1 METTKIENIWSGL
14 EDNHFNHLG
23 LLYKRY
29 SAEVLPDVF
38 IALKT
43 PEKLRC
49 IAFKISFSLA
59 FDENQWNQLKDIK
72 IETLADDQDKSKKF
86 LLILLLNK
94 QHRDIFSTLCE
105 DLIFGVSDVTS
116 EHTLVEK
123 LPERLAKW
131 QSLFEKVGKQGLS
144 DEAQRGLY
152 GEIYFLRLFL
162 NNTLDKN
169 YCLKSWLGP
178 EKSIQDFQYSN
189 WAVEVKTT
197 HGNNHQKI
205 HITSERQL
213 DDSVIEKIFLYHLS
227 LDIRVGYG
235 ESLNL
240 LIEEVMELLI
250 TNTIAYNLF
259 KLKLLESG
267 YYDVHKALYEERGYT
282 IRQENFYRVT
292 GNFPRITENQIPIGV
307 GDVRYSIVL
316 SESEE
321 WRIDEQSLFI
331 QINQDQWK
339 TESCKSSI

>member
-1 METTKIENIWSGL
+1 METTKIENIWIGL
-14 EDNHFNHLG
+14 ERETNNHSG

-38 IALKT
+38 IALKE

-49 IAFKISFSLA
+49 IAFRISVTFR
-59 FDENQWNQLKDIK
+59 FDENQWDKLKDIK
-72 IETLADDQDKSKKF
+72 IETLPDERDKSKQF

-94 QHRDIFSTLCE
+94 QHKDIFSTLCE
-105 DLIFGVSDVTS
+105 DLIFRVSEVLT
-116 EHTLVEK
+116 EQTLVEK
-123 LPERLAKW
+123 LLERLAKW

-144 DEAQRGLY
+144 DESQRGLY
-152 GEIYFLRLFL
+152 GEIYFLRFL
-162 NNTLDKN
+162 LSNTSDKN

-213 DDSVIEKIFLYHLS
+213 DDSIIEKIFLFHLS
-227 LDIRVGYG
+227 LDVRVGNG
-235 ESLNL
+235 ESLNI
-240 LIEEVMELLI
+240 LIDDVSKILNN
-250 TNTIAYNLF
+250 NTMASNLF

-267 YYDVHKALYEERGYT
+267 YYDIHKSLYDERGYT
-282 IRQENFYRVT
+282 IRQENLYRVS
-292 GNFPRITENQIPIGV
+292 GNFPRINENQIPIGV

-321 WRIDEQSLFI
+321 WRINHQTLLGEI
-331 QINQDQWK
+331 Q
-339 TESCKSSI
+339 

>member
-1 METTKIENIWSGL
+1 MEMTKIENIWIGL
-14 EDNHFNHLG
+14 ESETSNHSG

-38 IALKT
+38 VALKA

-49 IAFKISFSLA
+49 ISFRINAAFP
-59 FDENQWNQLKDIK
+59 FDETQWNKFKDIK
-72 IETLADDQDKSKKF
+72 IETLPDERDNTKKF

-94 QHRDIFSTLCE
+94 QHKDIFSTLCE
-105 DLIFGVSDVTS
+105 DLIYGVSEVST
-116 EHTLVEK
+116 EQTLVEK
-123 LPERLAKW
+123 LLERLAKW

-152 GEIYFLRLFL
+152 GEIYFLRFFL
-162 NNTLDKN
+162 SNVSDKN
-169 YCLKSWLGP
+169 YCVKSWLGP

-213 DDSVIEKIFLYHLS
+213 DDSIIEKIFLFHLS
-227 LDIRVGYG
+227 LDVRVGNG
-235 ESLNL
+235 ESLNI
-240 LIEEVMELLI
+240 LIDEVSELLNE
-250 TNTIAYNLF
+250 NTMASNLF

-267 YYDVHKALYEERGYT
+267 YYDIHKPLYDERGYT
-282 IRQENFYRVT
+282 IRQENLYRVS

-321 WRIDEQSLFI
+321 WRI
-331 QINQDQWK
+331 NQETLLK
-339 TESCKSSI
+339 EIK

>member
-1 METTKIENIWSGL
+1 MTKIENIWVGL
-14 EDNHFNHLG
+14 ESEVSNHSG

-38 IALKT
+38 IALKA

-49 IAFKISFSLA
+49 IAFRISAAFP
-59 FDENQWNQLKDIK
+59 FDESQWNKLKDIK
-72 IETLADDQDKSKKF
+72 IETLPDERDKSKKF

-94 QHRDIFSTLCE
+94 QHKDIFSTLCE
-105 DLIFGVSDVTS
+105 DLIFGVSDVST
-116 EHTLVEK
+116 EQTLVEK
-123 LPERLAKW
+123 LLERLAKW

-152 GEIYFLRLFL
+152 GEIYFLRFFL
-162 NNTLDKN
+162 TNNSDKN
-169 YCLKSWLGP
+169 YCVKSWLGP

-213 DDSVIEKIFLYHLS
+213 DDSIIEKIFLFHLS
-227 LDIRVGYG
+227 LDVRVGNG
-235 ESLNL
+235 ESLNI
-240 LIEEVMELLI
+240 LIDEVSELLNDY
-250 TNTIAYNLF
+250 TMASNLF

-267 YYDVHKALYEERGYT
+267 YYDIHKPLYDERGYT
-282 IRQENFYRVT
+282 IRQENIYRVT

-321 WRIDEQSLFI
+321 WRINYQTLLGELQ
-331 QINQDQWK
+331 
-339 TESCKSSI
+339 

>member
-1 METTKIENIWSGL
+1 MEMTKIENIWVGL
-14 EDNHFNHLG
+14 ESETSNHSG

-38 IALKT
+38 IALKA

-49 IAFKISFSLA
+49 IAFRISAAFP
-59 FDENQWNQLKDIK
+59 FDENQWNKLKDIK
-72 IETLADDQDKSKKF
+72 IETLPDERDKSKKF

-94 QHRDIFSTLCE
+94 QHKDIFSTLCE
-105 DLIFGVSDVTS
+105 DLIFGVSDVST
-116 EHTLVEK
+116 EQTLVEK
-123 LPERLAKW
+123 LLERLAKW

-152 GEIYFLRLFL
+152 GEIYFLRFFL
-162 NNTLDKN
+162 TNNSDKN
-169 YCLKSWLGP
+169 YCVKSWLGP

-213 DDSVIEKIFLYHLS
+213 DDSIIEKIFIFHLS
-227 LDIRVGYG
+227 LDVRVENG
-235 ESLNL
+235 ESLNIL
-240 LIEEVMELLI
+240 VDEVSELLNDK
-250 TNTIAYNLF
+250 TMASNLF

-267 YYDVHKALYEERGYT
+267 YYDIHKPLYDERGYT
-282 IRQENFYRVT
+282 IRQENIYRVT

-321 WRIDEQSLFI
+321 WRINHQTLLSEI
-331 QINQDQWK
+331 Q
-339 TESCKSSI
+339 

>member
-1 METTKIENIWSGL
+1 MEMTKIENIWFGL
-14 EDNHFNHLG
+14 ESDNFSHSG

-38 IALKT
+38 IALKA

-49 IAFKISFSLA
+49 IAFRISISFA
-59 FDENQWNQLKDIK
+59 FDENQWNKLKDIK
-72 IETLADDQDKSKKF
+72 IETLSDEQDKSKKF

-94 QHRDIFSTLCE
+94 QHKDIFSTLCE
-105 DLIFGVSDVTS
+105 DLIFGVLDVTS
-116 EHTLVEK
+116 EHALVEK
-123 LPERLAKW
+123 LTERLAKW

-162 NNTLDKN
+162 NNTSDKN

-189 WAVEVKTT
+189 WAIEVKTT

-213 DDSVIEKIFLYHLS
+213 DDSIIEKIFLYHLS
-227 LDIRVGYG
+227 LDIRVGNG
-235 ESLNL
+235 ESLNS
-240 LIEEVMELLI
+240 LIDEVLEILNE
-250 TNTIAYNLF
+250 NTMASNLF

-267 YYDVHKALYEERGYT
+267 YYETHRPLYVERGYT
-282 IRQENFYRVT
+282 IRQENLYQVL
-292 GNFPRITENQIPIGV
+292 GNFPRITESQIPIGV

-321 WRIDEQSLFI
+321 WRINQETLLSLI
-331 QINQDQWK
+331 Q
-339 TESCKSSI
+339 

>member
-1 METTKIENIWSGL
+1 MEMTKIENIWLGL
-14 EDNHFNHLG
+14 EDDNLSHSS

-29 SAEVLPDVF
+29 SAEIIPDVF
-38 IALKT
+38 IALKA

-49 IAFKISFSLA
+49 IAFRISATFP
-59 FDENQWNQLKDIK
+59 FDETQWNKLKEIK
-72 IETLADDQDKSKKF
+72 IETLSDERDSSKKF
-86 LLILLLNK
+86 LLILLLQR
-94 QHRDIFSTLCE
+94 QHKDIFSTLCE
-105 DLIFGVSDVTS
+105 DLIFGVSDIFI
-116 EHTLVEK
+116 EQTLVEK
-123 LPERLAKW
+123 LLERLVKW

-152 GEIYFLRLFL
+152 GEIYFLRFFL
-162 NNTLDKN
+162 SNTLDKN

-213 DDSVIEKIFLYHLS
+213 DDSIIEKIFLFHLS
-227 LDIRVGYG
+227 LDVRVGNG
-235 ESLNL
+235 ESLNT
-240 LIEEVMELLI
+240 LIDEVSEILNN
-250 TNTIAYNLF
+250 NTIASNLF

-267 YYDVHKALYEERGYT
+267 YYDIHKPLYDERGYT
-282 IRQENFYRVT
+282 IRQENLYLVS

-321 WRIDEQSLFI
+321 WRINHETLLREI
-331 QINQDQWK
+331 Q
-339 TESCKSSI
+339 

>member
-1 METTKIENIWSGL
+1 MTKIENIWVGL
-14 EDNHFNHLG
+14 ESDTSNHSG

-38 IALKT
+38 IALKA

-49 IAFKISFSLA
+49 IAFRISAGFL
-59 FDENQWNQLKDIK
+59 FDENQWNKLKDIK
-72 IETLADDQDKSKKF
+72 IETLPDERDKSKKF

-94 QHRDIFSTLCE
+94 QHKDIFSTLCE
-105 DLIFGVSDVTS
+105 DLIFGVSDVST
-116 EHTLVEK
+116 EQTLVEK
-123 LPERLAKW
+123 LLERLAKW

-152 GEIYFLRLFL
+152 GEIYFLRFFL
-162 NNTLDKN
+162 TNNSDKN
-169 YCLKSWLGP
+169 YCVKSWLGP

-213 DDSVIEKIFLYHLS
+213 DDSIIEKIFLFHLS
-227 LDIRVGYG
+227 LDVRVGNG
-235 ESLNL
+235 ESLNI
-240 LIEEVMELLI
+240 LIDEVLELLNN
-250 TNTIAYNLF
+250 NTMASNLF

-267 YYDVHKALYEERGYT
+267 YYDVHKPLYDERGYT
-282 IRQENFYRVT
+282 IRQENIYRVT

-321 WRIDEQSLFI
+321 WRINHQTLLGEI
-331 QINQDQWK
+331 Q
-339 TESCKSSI
+339 

>member
-1 METTKIENIWSGL
+1 MEMTRIDNIWNGL
-14 EDNHFNHLG
+14 ESDTANHNG

-38 IALKT
+38 IALKA

-49 IAFKISFSLA
+49 IAFRINSA
-59 FDENQWNQLKDIK
+59 FPFVEAQWNNFKDIK
-72 IETLADDQDKSKKF
+72 IETLLDEGDKSKKF

-94 QHRDIFSTLCE
+94 QHKDIFSTLCE
-105 DLIFGVSDVTS
+105 DLIFGVSKVS
-116 EHTLVEK
+116 AEQILVEK
-123 LPERLAKW
+123 LLDRLAKW
-131 QSLFEKVGKQGLS
+131 QSLFEKVGTQGLS

-152 GEIYFLRLFL
+152 GEIYFLRFFL
-162 NNTLDKN
+162 GQAMDKN
-169 YCLKSWLGP
+169 HCLKSWLGP
-178 EKSIQDFQYSN
+178 ERSVQDFQYSN

-213 DDSVIEKIFLYHLS
+213 DDSIIEKIFLFHLS
-227 LDIRVGYG
+227 LDVRTGNG
-235 ESLNL
+235 ESLNMLIDQVLDL
-240 LIEEVMELLI
+240 LND
-250 TNTIAYNLF
+250 NTMASNLF

-267 YYDVHKALYEERGYT
+267 YYDTHRPLYEDRGYT
-282 IRQENFYRVT
+282 IRQENVYRVS

-321 WRIDEQSLFI
+321 WRIDQETLLRE
-331 QINQDQWK
+331 INKQDHGK
-339 TESCKSSI
+339 

>member
-1 METTKIENIWSGL
+1 MEMTKIENIWLDL
-14 EDNHFNHLG
+14 EGDSSNHSG

-38 IALKT
+38 IALKA

-49 IAFKISFSLA
+49 IAFRISVGFS
-59 FDENQWNQLKDIK
+59 FDENQWNKLKDIK
-72 IETLADDQDKSKKF
+72 IETLPDDRDKSKKF

-94 QHRDIFSTLCE
+94 QHKDIFSTLCE
-105 DLIFGVSDVTS
+105 DLIFGVAEVSIEQS
-116 EHTLVEK
+116 LVEK
-123 LPERLAKW
+123 LLERLAKW

-152 GEIYFLRLFL
+152 GEVYFLRVFL
-162 NNTLDKN
+162 NKTSDKN

-213 DDSVIEKIFLYHLS
+213 DDSIVEKIFLYHLS
-227 LDIRVGYG
+227 LDIRVGSG
-235 ESLNL
+235 ESLNFLIDDVSEILKENTMASNL
-240 LIEEVMELLI
+240 L
-250 TNTIAYNLF
+250 

-267 YYDVHKALYEERGYT
+267 YYEIHRPLYEERGYT
-282 IRQENFYRVT
+282 IRQENIYRIL
-292 GNFPRITENQIPIGV
+292 GNFPRITENQVPIGV
-307 GDVRYSIVL
+307 GDVKYSIVL
-316 SESEE
+316 SESED
-321 WRIDEQSLFI
+321 WRIDVDSLF
-331 QINQDQWK
+331 NELK
-339 TESCKSSI
+339 

>member
-1 METTKIENIWSGL
+1 METKIENIWLGL
-14 EDNHFNHLG
+14 ESDTSSHSG

-29 SAEVLPDVF
+29 SAEILPDIF
-38 IALKT
+38 IALKA

-49 IAFKISFSLA
+49 IAFRISAVFP
-59 FDENQWNQLKDIK
+59 FHETQWNRLKDIK
-72 IETLADDQDKSKKF
+72 IETLTDEKDKSKKF

-94 QHRDIFSTLCE
+94 QHKDIFSTLCE
-105 DLIFGVSDVTS
+105 DLIFGVSEVST
-116 EHTLVEK
+116 ELTLVEK
-123 LPERLAKW
+123 LLERLAKW

-144 DEAQRGLY
+144 DESQRGLY
-152 GEIYFLRLFL
+152 GEIYFLRFLL
-162 NNTLDKN
+162 NNITDKN

-213 DDSVIEKIFLYHLS
+213 DDSIIEKIFLFHLS
-227 LDIRVGYG
+227 LDVRVGNG
-235 ESLNL
+235 ESLN
-240 LIEEVMELLI
+240 IIIDEVSEFLNE
-250 TNTIAYNLF
+250 NTMASNLF

-267 YYDVHKALYEERGYT
+267 YYDIHKPLYDERGYT
-282 IRQENFYRVT
+282 IRQENLYRVS
-292 GNFPRITENQIPIGV
+292 GNFPRIMENQIPIGV

-321 WRIDEQSLFI
+321 WRINHETLLEEI
-331 QINQDQWK
+331 K
-339 TESCKSSI
+339 

>member
-1 METTKIENIWSGL
+1 MTKIENIWCGL
-14 EDNHFNHLG
+14 EGDNFSHLG

-38 IALKT
+38 IALKA

-49 IAFKISFSLA
+49 IAFRISTSFS
-59 FDENQWNQLKDIK
+59 FDENQWNKLKDIK
-72 IETLADDQDKSKKF
+72 IETVPDERDKSKKL

-94 QHRDIFSTLCE
+94 QHKDIFSTLCE

-116 EHTLVEK
+116 EQTLVEK
-123 LPERLAKW
+123 LSERLAKW

-152 GEIYFLRLFL
+152 GEIYFLRFFL
-162 NNTLDKN
+162 NNTSDKN

-189 WAVEVKTT
+189 WTVEVKTT

-213 DDSVIEKIFLYHLS
+213 DDSIIEKIFLYHLS
-227 LDIRVGYG
+227 LDIKAGNG
-235 ESLNL
+235 ESLNS
-240 LIEEVMELLI
+240 LIDKVLGVLKDS
-250 TNTIAYNLF
+250 TTASNLF
-259 KLKLLESG
+259 KLKLLESE
-267 YYDVHKALYEERGYT
+267 YYETHRPLYEERGYT
-282 IRQENFYRVT
+282 IRQENLYRVT

-321 WRIDEQSLFI
+321 WRIDQETLLSEI
-331 QINQDQWK
+331 Q
-339 TESCKSSI
+339 

>member
-1 METTKIENIWSGL
+1 MEITRIENIWVGL
-14 EDNHFNHLG
+14 ESETSNHSG

-38 IALKT
+38 IALKA

-49 IAFKISFSLA
+49 IAFRKSAVFP
-59 FDENQWNQLKDIK
+59 FDENQWNKLKDIK
-72 IETLADDQDKSKKF
+72 IETLPDDRVKSKKF

-94 QHRDIFSTLCE
+94 QHKDIFSTLCE
-105 DLIFGVSDVTS
+105 DLIFGVSDVST
-116 EHTLVEK
+116 EQTLVEK
-123 LPERLAKW
+123 LLERLTKW

-152 GEIYFLRLFL
+152 GEIFFLRFFL
-162 NNTLDKN
+162 TNNSDKN
-169 YCLKSWLGP
+169 YCVKSWLGP

-213 DDSVIEKIFLYHLS
+213 DDSIIEKIFLFHLS
-227 LDIRVGYG
+227 LDVRVGNG
-235 ESLNL
+235 ESLNM
-240 LIEEVMELLI
+240 IIDTVSELLNH
-250 TNTIAYNLF
+250 NTMASNLF

-267 YYDVHKALYEERGYT
+267 YFDIHKPLYDERGYT
-282 IRQENFYRVT
+282 IRQENIYRVT
-292 GNFPRITENQIPIGV
+292 DNFPRIIENQIPIGV

-321 WRIDEQSLFI
+321 WRINHQTLIGEL
-331 QINQDQWK
+331 K
-339 TESCKSSI
+339 

>member
-1 METTKIENIWSGL
+1 MTKIENIWVGL
-14 EDNHFNHLG
+14 ESDTSVHSG

-29 SAEVLPDVF
+29 SADVLPDVF
-38 IALKT
+38 IALKS

-49 IAFKISFSLA
+49 IAFRISALFP
-59 FDENQWNQLKDIK
+59 FDENQWNKLKDIK
-72 IETLADDQDKSKKF
+72 IETLADERDKTKKF

-94 QHRDIFSTLCE
+94 QHKDIFSTLCE
-105 DLIFGVSDVTS
+105 DLIFGVSDVTN
-116 EHTLVEK
+116 EQTLVEK
-123 LPERLAKW
+123 LLERLAKW

-152 GEIYFLRLFL
+152 GEIYFLRVFL
-162 NNTLDKN
+162 NNAMDKN

-213 DDSVIEKIFLYHLS
+213 DDSIIEKIFLYHLS
-227 LDIRVGYG
+227 LDIRIGNG
-235 ESLNL
+235 ESLNS
-240 LIEEVMELLI
+240 LIDEVLELLNE
-250 TNTIAYNLF
+250 NTMALNLF
-259 KLKLLESG
+259 KLKVLESG
-267 YYDVHKALYEERGYT
+267 YYDIHRPLYEERGYT
-282 IRQENFYRVT
+282 IRQENLYRVT

-307 GDVRYSIVL
+307 GDVKYSIVL

-321 WRIDEQSLFI
+321 WRITQETLLSEI
-331 QINQDQWK
+331 Q
-339 TESCKSSI
+339 

>member
-1 METTKIENIWSGL
+1 MTKIENIWVGL
-14 EDNHFNHLG
+14 ESDTSNHSG

-38 IALKT
+38 VALKA

-49 IAFKISFSLA
+49 IAFRISAAFP
-59 FDENQWNQLKDIK
+59 FDENQWNKLKDIK
-72 IETLADDQDKSKKF
+72 IETLPDERDKSKKF

-94 QHRDIFSTLCE
+94 QHKDIFSTLCE
-105 DLIFGVSDVTS
+105 DLIFGVSDVST
-116 EHTLVEK
+116 EQTLVEK
-123 LPERLAKW
+123 LLERLAKW

-152 GEIYFLRLFL
+152 GEIYFLRFFL
-162 NNTLDKN
+162 TNNSDKN
-169 YCLKSWLGP
+169 YCIKSWLGP
-178 EKSIQDFQYSN
+178 EKSVQDFQYSN

-213 DDSVIEKIFLYHLS
+213 DDSIIEKIFLFHLS
-227 LDIRVGYG
+227 LDVRVGNG
-235 ESLNL
+235 EPLNI
-240 LIEEVMELLI
+240 LIDEVSELLND
-250 TNTIAYNLF
+250 NTMASNLF

-267 YYDVHKALYEERGYT
+267 YYDIHKTLYDERGYT
-282 IRQENFYRVT
+282 IRQENIYRVT

-321 WRIDEQSLFI
+321 WRINHQTLLGEI
-331 QINQDQWK
+331 Q
-339 TESCKSSI
+339 